1 MHPFCG
7 NTPAGQDLSSS
18 SFSVIFRRETEEPG
32 QDEYMKSYLR
42 AYAILSGG
50 RSNGKRVVTRT
61 RSGANLSPMAP
72 LAR

>member
-1 MHPFCG
+1 
-7 NTPAGQDLSSS
+7 
-18 SFSVIFRRETEEPG
+18 
-32 QDEYMKSYLR
+32 MKSYLR